1 MNRSN
6 AQLRFD
12 GKCKY
17 CKYFDFYGKAFSKGK
32 YKNCQ
37 WLPPGVQMTR
47 LTKLG
52 HAAIFGRNY
61 CNGDF
66 LALALTTFEF

>member
-1 MNRSN
+1 MPN
-6 AQLRFD
+6 ANIANILIFTGRQS
-12 GKCKY
+12 
-17 CKYFDFYGKAFSKGK
+17 AFSRVSANIRTV
-32 YKNCQ
+32 NCC
-37 WLPPGVQMTR
+37 PPGVQMTR

-66 LALALTTFEF
+66 LALALTTIEF

>member
-1 MNRSN
+1 MMD
-6 AQLRFD
+6 AQLRVD
-12 GKCKY
+12 AKCKY
-17 CKYFDFYGKAFSKGK
+17 CKYFDFYRKAVSFLKGK
-32 YKNCQ
+32 RNIRTVNCCH
-37 WLPPGVQMTR
+37 PGVQMTR

-66 LALALTTFEF
+66 LALATFGF

>member
-1 MNRSN
+1 MMD

-12 GKCKY
+12 GKSKY
-17 CKYFDFYGKAFSKGK
+17 CKYFDFLQEGSQLSQRVNVRTVNGR
-32 YKNCQ
+32 
-37 WLPPGVQMTR
+37 PPGVQMTR

-66 LALALTTFEF
+66 LALATFGC